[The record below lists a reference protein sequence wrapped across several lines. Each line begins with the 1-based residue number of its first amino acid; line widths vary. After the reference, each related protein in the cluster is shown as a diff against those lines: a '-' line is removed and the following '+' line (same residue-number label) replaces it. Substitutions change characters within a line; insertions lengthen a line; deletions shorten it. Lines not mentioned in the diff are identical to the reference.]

1 MGTARQE
8 DSSDVI
14 DLYEEL
20 KTLVGKFDEAKIDYA
35 LCGGMALAIYGIPR
49 ATLDLDLL
57 IPQEALGEASQIAQ
71 ESGYTFIAR
80 PMVLGSGAISIHR
93 FSKKDEETG
102 FWLSLNFLL
111 VTPSIEDVWKERKA
125 LEWEA
130 GRIQVVS
137 RAGLIRLKSLR
148 KSGQDLDD
156 IGRLKEGTDED

>member
-80 PMVLGSGAISIHR
+80 PMVLASGAILIHR
-93 FSKKDEETG
+93 FSKKDAETG
-102 FWLSLNFLL
+102 FWVSLDFLF
-111 VTPSIEDVWKERKA
+111 VTPSLEDVWKERKV
-125 LEWEA
+125 LEWE
-130 GRIQVVS
+130 GGKIKVVS
-137 RAGLIRLKSLR
+137 RAGLMSLKSLR
-148 KSGQDLDD
+148 KSGQDLED
-156 IGRLKEGTDED
+156 IARLKEGEDED

>member
-1 MGTARQE
+1 MVTAKRE
-8 DSSDVI
+8 AFSGMI

-20 KTLVGKFDEAKIDYA
+20 RALVDKLDEAKIDYA

-49 ATLDLDLL
+49 ATVDLDLL
-57 IPQEALGEASQIAQ
+57 ILQKALGKASRIAQ
-71 ESGYTFIAR
+71 ERGYTFVAQ
-80 PMVLGSGAISIHR
+80 PMVLASGAISIHP

-102 FWLSLNFLL
+102 FWLSLDFLL

-125 LEWEA
+125 LDWEG

-148 KSGQDLDD
+148 KSGQDLEEIARIEED
-156 IGRLKEGTDED
+156 KDED

>member
-1 MGTARQE
+1 M
-8 DSSDVI
+8 I

-80 PMVLGSGAISIHR
+80 PMVLGTGANSNHR

-102 FWLSLNFLL
+102 SWLSLDFLL

-130 GRIQVVS
+130 GRVQVVS